1 MRLVLRRRA
10 AGESGS
16 EPPGL
21 KVVPHAGGM
30 MTGNNRRQIT
40 DEWRNYVIPHDKRIA
55 EMTGQPFGEAY
66 FNGLLRDTT
75 AVMDSEPPITA
86 ILAAEKLAGR
96 GLDMLHRIQQAHY
109 QEGRRIADTPV
120 LEALAKELGLPSA
133 AFIAEM
139 RFSSGAPTA
148 QHIAESRALL
158 AKVQGQGFPTFAL
171 QDSEG
176 RLRLLPA
183 GNYLGNVEAWKT
195 CWAPPRWRNHPFSP
209 RLPGRVI
216 RPARTA
222 LPPARCDRTRNPR
235 VCISNVCS
243 PNSSVTSQTCAL
255 SESC

>member
-1 MRLVLRRRA
+1 
-10 AGESGS
+10 
-16 EPPGL
+16 
-21 KVVPHAGGM
+21 

-86 ILAAEKLAGR
+86 IPAAEKLAGR

-158 AKVQGQGFPTFAL
+158 AKVQGRASRP
-171 QDSEG
+171 
-176 RLRLLPA
+176 LRYRTAKAACICCRPATIWVTWKPENLL
-183 GNYLGNVEAWKT
+183 
-195 CWAPPRWRNHPFSP
+195 APPRWRNQPLAP
-209 RLPGRVI
+209 AAGRVI

-222 LPPARCDRTRNPR
+222 LPPARCDRTRNPHACAFPTLAR
-235 VCISNVCS
+235 
-243 PNSSVTSQTCAL
+243 QTPASRRRPARFPSHADDKQLCRAR
-255 SESC
+255 SAARR

>member
-1 MRLVLRRRA
+1 MTETTLHYIFDPLCGWCWRRA

-133 AFIAEM
+133 AFIAECVSAAA
-139 RFSSGAPTA
+139 RRPRNTSRKAGRCWPKCKARASRPLRYRTA
-148 QHIAESRALL
+148 KAAC
-158 AKVQGQGFPTFAL
+158 V
-171 QDSEG
+171 
-176 RLRLLPA
+176 
-183 GNYLGNVEAWKT
+183 
-195 CWAPPRWRNHPFSP
+195 CC
-209 RLPGRVI
+209 
-216 RPARTA
+216 RPATIW
-222 LPPARCDRTRNPR
+222 
-235 VCISNVCS
+235 VM
-243 PNSSVTSQTCAL
+243 
-255 SESC
+255 

>member
-1 MRLVLRRRA
+1 
-10 AGESGS
+10 
-16 EPPGL
+16 
-21 KVVPHAGGM
+21 

-139 RFSSGAPTA
+139 RSSSGAPTA

-183 GNYLGNVEAWKT
+183 GNYLGNVEAWKNLLG
-195 CWAPPRWRNHPFSP
+195 A
-209 RLPGRVI
+209 
-216 RPARTA
+216 AA
-222 LPPARCDRTRNPR
+222 LA
-235 VCISNVCS
+235 
-243 PNSSVTSQTCAL
+243 
-255 SESC
+255 